1 MFQSDLCTRDVIEIP
16 VNITTFDQQTE
27 QITSWAERRQ
37 HKMVCVANV
46 HMLVEGWRDPEFA
59 NILKNADLLVPE
71 GMPLVWM
78 LNLMGLDYIKR
89 VGGMELFLACCQ
101 KASAAQISIF
111 LLGTEPEILTKIHQH
126 LAQDFPDLKVA
137 GMYAPPFA
145 PISKDL
151 DLELVQTINDSGAG
165 IVFVALG
172 CPKQEKWMAL
182 YRDRLQAVLI
192 GVGAVFPI
200 YAGIM
205 KQAPEF
211 MRNAGLAWLFRLGQE
226 PKRLWLRYLSTNP
239 IFMYLALKQ
248 IISGKL
254 KKD

>member
-1 MFQSDLCTRDVIEIP
+1 MFESDLPTRNIIEIP
-16 VNITTFDQQTE
+16 VNINTFEQQTE
-27 QITSWAERRQ
+27 QITAWAKHRQ
-37 HKMVCVANV
+37 NTMVCVANV
-46 HMLVEGWRDPEFA
+46 HMLVEGWRDPDFA
-59 NILKNADLLVPE
+59 NMLKNADILVPE

-111 LLGTEPEILTKIHQH
+111 LLGTEPEILATIHQR
-126 LAQDFPDLKVA
+126 LAKDFPNLKIA

-145 PISKDL
+145 PISKEV

-226 PKRLWLRYLSTNP
+226 PKRLWFRYLSTNP
-239 IFMYLALKQ
+239 IFIYLALKQ
-248 IISGKL
+248 IIASKL
-254 KKD
+254 TKH

>member
-111 LLGTEPEILTKIHQH
+111 LLGTEPEILTKICQH

-226 PKRLWLRYLSTNP
+226 PKRLWFRYLSTNP
-239 IFMYLALKQ
+239 IFIYLSLKQ